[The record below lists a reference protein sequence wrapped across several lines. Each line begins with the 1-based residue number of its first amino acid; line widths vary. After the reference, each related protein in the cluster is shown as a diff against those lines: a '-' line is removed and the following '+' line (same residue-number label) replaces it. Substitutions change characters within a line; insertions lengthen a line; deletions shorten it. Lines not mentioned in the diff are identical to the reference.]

1 MPIFADNFYCSLNPF
16 RVYGRLERHIV
27 SFTIAE
33 FFLHLTNAAFFLVFN
48 IYLSKSG
55 FSDER
60 IAGFLSWRYLA
71 VMILAYPVGRYVRHR
86 PIKPFLYASAVCFPL
101 VSLGLVLAVSA
112 GAQIWLYPL
121 FVAWGAAFFAVQS
134 VSVPYILRN
143 CREDLHP
150 EALALN
156 FTAWSLA
163 VVLAGGLNFLLTKV
177 NPVFFTEKVLL
188 EGFALCG
195 LVSLYFM
202 TRIRVD
208 RYDPDYKTMLGG
220 DWALIGK
227 ALMPTMVIA
236 VGAGLT
242 IQFMNLFFF
251 SVFNVDYDLFSLM
264 GALTAI
270 VASIAVL
277 LVPRIKTRFGYRK
290 AVPLTQGLAVLALV
304 GLACTEFF
312 RELPGMLGIAILL
325 YVIRQPLMNMANPM
339 TSELVMSYVGSKN
352 REMTAALNGAVWSGS
367 WFLSSMVFA
376 FLRRHNVAY
385 AEIFLIT
392 AILYTIGIYMFY
404 RLIVTYEK
412 RKVVENRQAGSH
424 A

>member
-1 MPIFADNFYCSLNPF
+1 LKALRAYAS
-16 RVYGRLERHIV
+16 LERHILA
-27 SFTIAE
+27 FTVAE

-60 IAGFLSWRYLA
+60 IAGYLSWRYLT

-86 PIKPFLYASAVCFPL
+86 PIKPSLYTSAVAFPL
-101 VSLGLVLAVSA
+101 VSLGLVLAVKA
-112 GAQIWLYPL
+112 GAQVWLYPL
-121 FVAWGAAFFAVQS
+121 YVVWGASFFAVQS

-143 CREDLHP
+143 CREEFHS

-163 VVLAGGLNFLLTKV
+163 VVVAGGLNFALSRI
-177 NPVFFTEKVLL
+177 NPVFFTEAVLL
-188 EGFALCG
+188 QGFALVG
-195 LVSLYFM
+195 LVSIYF
-202 TRIRVD
+202 VFQVKED
-208 RYDPDYKTMLGG
+208 RYDPHHKTMLGG
-220 DWALIGK
+220 DWKLIGQ
-227 ALMPTMVIA
+227 ALLPTVVIA

-242 IQFMNLFFF
+242 IQFMNLFFYSSF
-251 SVFNVDYDLFSLM
+251 GVDYDVFSLM

-270 VASIAVL
+270 LASIAVL
-277 LVPRIKTRFGYRK
+277 LVPRIKSRYGFRK
-290 AVPLTQGLAVLALV
+290 AVPATQGLAVLALI
-304 GLACTEFF
+304 GLACTEYF
-312 RELPGMLGIAILL
+312 RTVPGVLGVAIAL

-339 TSELVMSYVGSKN
+339 TSELVMSYVGTKN

-367 WFLSSMVFA
+367 WFLSSTVFA
-376 FLRRHNVAY
+376 TLRKHDMEY
-385 AEIFLIT
+385 AQIFFIT

-404 RLIVTYEK
+404 RLIVAYET
-412 RKVVENRQAGSH
+412 RDGH